1 MKYLLALALIA
12 LTGITDVLAQSTN
25 GRIFTTPLAGTVRLR
40 DVEDKYNAQVFS
52 LEAPEPDG
60 EDEQEDFRALKAAV
74 ERNFPHRRAATVN
87 MAGAKTSAAVPQ
99 PILVRG
105 FEPDSNTAIPPD
117 NYMAVNNGTDGVN
130 VHNSMISTVN
140 TVTGALQSRVSLYN
154 FTAGVGLGMKP
165 FGGDY
170 NRYDPKI
177 MYDPE
182 ADRFFFVTLAGV
194 DVYNHIILGF
204 SQTNDPTGDWN
215 LYKFVGD
222 YAGDI
227 SWFDYP
233 TISITH
239 NEVFLTGNKLNHRSS
254 FMTGFR
260 KSVIYQIRKKDG
272 YNGQTL
278 TTHIWDNVNYG
289 GAPLRNLFPV
299 KGGGSL
305 KGPEQYFLSLRNV
318 SPLNDSVFLVKLG
331 DTINGANNSISIAAL
346 KSNLSYGF
354 PPNGRQPRIKD
365 KLQTNDARV
374 LGAFVEGGE
383 IQFVSTTLMPATGA
397 DAIYHGI
404 ISNYTSSPVVT
415 ASYITVDTMDFG
427 YPNIS
432 YSGMNGGAITSII
445 SFDYSGPHHYPGVAA
460 VFWDGTAHS
469 ELLEIKKG
477 DSSIKLFPDP
487 DSVQRWG
494 DYTGSQPRW
503 NIIGH
508 VWMVGLWG
516 KRDKS
521 YGDWMALLRSPYS
534 VNVPSVPTSNA
545 GASALYPNPAF
556 RFFRLRF
563 KLNEDAKVR
572 FAIYSISGALVDE
585 LVEVRCERGENELQF
600 NTAALAPGQYLIRGR
615 TVEGEVLLN
624 KTFVKE

>member
-1 MKYLLALALIA
+1 MKHLLALVFIA
-12 LTGITDVLAQSTN
+12 LMGLNDAFAQTGN
-25 GRIFTTPLAGTVRLR
+25 GRIVTTPLAGTVRLR
-40 DVEDKYNAQVFS
+40 DVDDKYNAQVFS

-60 EDEQEDFRALKAAV
+60 EEEQEDFRALKAAV
-74 ERNFPHRRAATVN
+74 ERNFPHRRANTVN
-87 MAGAKTSAAVPQ
+87 MKGAKTSASVPQ
-99 PILVRG
+99 PIIARG

-117 NYMAVNNGTDGVN
+117 NYMAANNGVDGVN

-140 TVTGALQSRVSLYN
+140 TFTGALQTRVSLFN
-154 FTAGVGLGMKP
+154 FTSSVGLGSKP

-170 NRYDPKI
+170 YRYDPKV

-194 DVYNHIILGF
+194 DAYNHIILGF
-204 SQTNDPTGDWN
+204 SQSSDPTGDWN
-215 LYKFVGD
+215 FYQLPGD
-222 YAGDI
+222 YAGDV

-233 TISITH
+233 TIAITH

-260 KSVIYQIRKKDG
+260 KSVIYQIRKQDG

-278 TTHIWDNVNYG
+278 TSRIWDNVNYG

-299 KGGGSL
+299 TGGGSL

-318 SPLNDSVFLVKLG
+318 DPLNDSVFLVKLG
-331 DTINGANNSISIAAL
+331 DTINGANNAISVAPM
-346 KSNLSYGF
+346 KSNLTYGF
-354 PPNGRQPRIKD
+354 PPNGRQPGIKD

-383 IQFVSTTLMPATGA
+383 IQFVSTTLQPATGA

-404 ISNYTSSPVVT
+404 IRNYTSSPTVT

-432 YSGMNGGAITSII
+432 YSGTNGGAITSII
-445 SFDYSGPHHYPGVAA
+445 SFDYSGPSYYPGVAA

-469 ELLEIKKG
+469 DLLEVRKG
-477 DSSIKLFPDP
+477 DSCIKMFPDP
-487 DSVQRWG
+487 DSIQRWG

-503 NIIGH
+503 NVIGH
-508 VWMVGLWG
+508 VWIVGLYG
-516 KRDKS
+516 KRDRS

-534 VNVPSVPTSNA
+534 VGVPSVPSPPDQ
-545 GASALYPNPAF
+545 ASTLYPNPSF
-556 RFFRLRF
+556 SFFRLRF
-563 KLNEDAKVR
+563 KLAEDAKLR
-572 FAIYSISGALVDE
+572 FAIYSLSGALVDE
-585 LVEVRCERGENELQF
+585 LVEAHCERGENELQF
-600 NTAALAPGQYLIRGR
+600 NTASLPPGHYFIRGR
-615 TVEGEVLLN
+615 TPNGEALLN